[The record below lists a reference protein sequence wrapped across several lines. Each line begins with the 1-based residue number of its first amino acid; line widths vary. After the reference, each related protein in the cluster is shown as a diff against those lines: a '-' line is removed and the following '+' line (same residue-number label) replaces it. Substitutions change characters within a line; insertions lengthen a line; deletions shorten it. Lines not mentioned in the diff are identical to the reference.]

1 MAKPGSS
8 VQKGDPLLRI
18 HDELTELD
26 LKVHAA
32 ELAETRARYDEIWLQ
47 DRVRAEVLKKEIAHR
62 EDKLRRTSQ
71 KITQNIVRSDS
82 DGIFII
88 PQPQDL
94 PGRFI
99 RKGTPLAHVLNL
111 DTLTARVVVPQDQ
124 IDLVR
129 ESTYGV
135 EVRLAENIAN
145 TLPAGIQREVPAATD
160 ELPSSALGSAG
171 GGNIATDPYDQKG
184 VRAMERVFQF
194 DLDLPA
200 SQGIVNVG
208 GHVYARFY
216 HGWEPIAFRWYR
228 DLRLLFLSKFNV

>member
-1 MAKPGSS
+1 S
-8 VQKGDPLLRI
+8 
-18 HDELTELD
+18 H
-26 LKVHAA
+26 KV
-32 ELAETRARYDEIWLQ
+32 
-47 DRVRAEVLKKEIAHR
+47 
-62 EDKLRRTSQ
+62 S
-71 KITQNIVRSDS
+71 QNIVRSDS

-94 PGRFI
+94 RGRFI
-99 RKGTPLAHVLNL
+99 RKGTPLAHVLNIE
-111 DTLTARVVVPQDQ
+111 TLTARVVVPQDQ

-135 EVRLAENIAN
+135 EVRLAENIAS
-145 TLPAGIQREVPAATD
+145 TLRAEIQREVPAATD

-171 GGNIATDPYDQKG
+171 GGNIATDPYDQRG

-200 SQGIVNVG
+200 KSGVVNVG

-216 HGWEPIAFRWYR
+216 HGWEPVAFRWYR